1 MKQKKIVGI
10 IVSVFLAAAGT
21 GLLVVYV
28 RSADHRALAGEVTVS
43 VLVARDTIPKGTKAE
58 DVSSKVTTEQLPT
71 KVVAEGAMSTIR
83 PIAGQVSSVD
93 LVPGEQLVR
102 NRFAPA
108 AEVAK
113 VTIPPGSLQVTVAVD
128 AVRAMGGKVRQ
139 GDSVAV
145 LVSLEE
151 PQTTHIILQKVPVTE
166 VRTEQGGPVPAE
178 AQGTDPVGKLMIT
191 LALDAPSVERVVYA
205 AEYGRLW
212 LSSEP
217 KDAKESGTKV
227 RTRADVEL

>member
-10 IVSVFLAAAGT
+10 IASVFLAAAGT

-28 RSADHRALAGEVTVS
+28 RGADHRALAGEVTVS

-113 VTIPPGSLQVTVAVD
+113 VTIPPSSLQVTVAVD

-145 LVSLEE
+145 LVSMDD
-151 PQTTHIILQKVPVTE
+151 PQTTHIILQKVPVTD

-205 AEYGRLW
+205 AEYGHLW

-217 KDAKESGTKV
+217 KDAKESGIKV